1 MQKELEELQRTVII
15 IKSNLSTQ
23 MKQSLTLKSE
33 IDKMKQEQ
41 LDIIERGFDQ
51 IYKKLNEKKNLIT
64 QDFEWKFEWEKQLV
78 QRQSEPIS
86 GTIARVQDLNEK
98 IERMKGKV
106 SMETDLKE
114 L

>member
-64 QDFEWKFEWEKQLV
+64 QDFE
-78 QRQSEPIS
+78 
-86 GTIARVQDLNEK
+86 
-98 IERMKGKV
+98 
-106 SMETDLKE
+106 
-114 L
+114 